1 MLGAWP
7 TERTTDLGRLEDVW
21 EMEIRDVGRP
31 SPTCSVSS
39 GVKGGC

>member
-1 MLGAWP
+1 MLGPWP
-7 TERTTDLGRLEDVW
+7 AERTSDLGRLEDVW

-31 SPTCSVSS
+31 GPTCSVSS